1 MAKNV
6 IKKLNEKH
14 DLTNPNNWT
23 TGGVVKIGIVAL
35 IFYWLFGA
43 TKKWHEIDK
52 DLKNLR

>member
-23 TGGVVKIGIVAL
+23 TGGMVKVGIVAL
-35 IFYWLFGA
+35 IFYWLFGQS
-43 TKKWHEIDK
+43 KKWQEVDK
-52 DLKNLR
+52 HLKNMR